1 METEQDISTNEKLL
15 THENN
20 NFTKIKLFKE
30 AEEAN
35 DDSQVRNHIM

>member
-1 METEQDISTNEKLL
+1 MQVEQDQCLNEKLL

-30 AEEAN
+30 AEEASES
-35 DDSQVRNHIM
+35 SQVKNH